1 MTTASNEM
9 EKSIQTERDLE
20 GKDSLKFSL
29 VTLQVIPSF
38 LPWIAGCMMMSFTQK
53 SKSLC
58 FCFVLFWLLDEM
70 RKMVWA
76 Y

>member
-1 MTTASNEM
+1 MTTANNEM

-20 GKDSLKFSL
+20 GKDSLKLSL

-38 LPWIAGCMMMSFTQK
+38 LPWIAGCKMMSFTEK
-53 SKSLC
+53 NKSLWDV
-58 FCFVLFWLLDEM
+58 FFWLLDEM
-70 RKMVWA
+70 RKMIWA